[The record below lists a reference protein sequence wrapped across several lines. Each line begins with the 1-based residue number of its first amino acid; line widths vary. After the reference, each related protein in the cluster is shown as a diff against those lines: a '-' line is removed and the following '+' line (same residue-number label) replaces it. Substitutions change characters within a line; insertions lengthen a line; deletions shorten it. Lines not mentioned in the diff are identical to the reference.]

1 MRRLRQ
7 AAITFAVCELK
18 RALNATLPGSWQAW
32 TTDTGAYFDY
42 KTMTEEGCID
52 MWLCVS
58 KHCSPPPHPPQR
70 GCFVC
75 RTCGL
80 EGGRDGLPMVIY
92 AIAPSSK

>member
-58 KHCSPPPHPPQR
+58 STAPPPPPLR

-75 RTCGL
+75 RHEMYAL
-80 EGGRDGLPMVIY
+80 DLGR
-92 AIAPSSK
+92 A